1 MIRVLLV
8 SEMGLV
14 SNLIGSILEDESDI
28 EVLERTTSPERALER
43 VSEADAVLVGTRLPE
58 AGALRFTEAA
68 LERDA
73 STKILVVGLRE
84 SEQEILKYVE
94 AGADGY
100 VLRDNS
106 VDTLLEKVRAA
117 DEGQALVSPD
127 IAYALIK

>member
-43 VSEADAVLVGTRLPE
+43 VSEADAVLVSTRLPE